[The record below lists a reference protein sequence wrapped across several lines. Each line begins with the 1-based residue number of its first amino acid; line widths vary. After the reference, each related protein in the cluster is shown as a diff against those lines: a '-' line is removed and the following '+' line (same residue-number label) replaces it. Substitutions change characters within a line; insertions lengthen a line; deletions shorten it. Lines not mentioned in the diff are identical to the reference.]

1 MQRPMVEW
9 RRVEQKD
16 FPSNVEAHWRGAP
29 FSIAI
34 PDEAARGRSSTGDL
48 GYYYAIG
55 EAWAQV
61 VSTFLPGNP
70 TVLDIG
76 CSYGRLARFLA
87 LNPGLSYIGFDVD
100 SDAIDWCKREFSRIT
115 GDRIR
120 FVHADL
126 DSAFTSSFP
135 ASARTKVKQ
144 YRFPAENGSVDMAVA
159 ASLFTHLLET
169 EAVHYL
175 EEIHRVLAD
184 GGTALIS
191 FHIDVP
197 EGKVYCGDPLRI
209 DVDPE
214 YFIGL
219 AGKAGLFPVEIV
231 GNVYGQHVVLFAK
244 Q

>member
-1 MQRPMVEW
+1 MPRAAVDW

-16 FPSNVEAHWRGAP
+16 FPSNVEAHWRGSP

-34 PDEAARGRSSTGDL
+34 PDEASRGRSSTGDL

-61 VSTFLPGNP
+61 ISNFLPESP

-76 CSYGRLARFLA
+76 CSYGRLARFLL
-87 LNPGLSYIGFDVD
+87 LNPGLRYTGFDVD
-100 SDAIDWCKREFSRIT
+100 ADAIAWCQREFKRIE
-115 GDRIR
+115 RLR

-126 DSAFTSSFP
+126 DSAFASTFAPSGRTSVRDYEFP
-135 ASARTKVKQ
+135 VES
-144 YRFPAENGSVDMAVA
+144 ESVDMAVA
-159 ASLFTHLLET
+159 ASLFTHLFEP

-175 EEIHRVLAD
+175 EEIQRVLKNDA
-184 GGTALIS
+184 TALIS
-191 FHIDVP
+191 LHIDVP
-197 EGKVYCGDPLRI
+197 AGQVYSGDPLRI

-219 AGKAGLFPVEIV
+219 AGKVGLRPVEIV
-231 GNVYGQHVVLFAK
+231 GNVYGQHLVLFAK
-244 Q
+244 QSD